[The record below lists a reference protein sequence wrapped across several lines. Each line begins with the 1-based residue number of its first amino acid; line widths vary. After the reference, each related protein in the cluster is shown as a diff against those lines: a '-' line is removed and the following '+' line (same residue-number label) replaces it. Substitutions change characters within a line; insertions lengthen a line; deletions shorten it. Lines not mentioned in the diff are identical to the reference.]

1 VKDIVISLWTYPT
14 LDKASML
21 KTIDERLAALEKA
34 VEACAKTVTTLGAD
48 IELANEFHAI
58 FAAPEYY
65 FTAPAAT
72 RTALT
77 ATQKDLL
84 YIKLAALSKKYPK
97 ILMLPGSI
105 FFKEEIDTEVA
116 RTKMKSH
123 LLMSEITAKST
134 LAKPDYEDVLSGW
147 TTSSGVRVPALKD
160 IATELGRDAPTGE
173 RVRNVAYVLLGGE
186 RQAMYDKHVDFTESI
201 GASPDNLFFIPGT
214 QDQCPVIGNFKF
226 GVEICFDHASAVLS
240 RRNVSKLDFH
250 IVLSAWTSNSETNMA
265 MAKGGFFLHASSN
278 PQATAAYT
286 HNVHGKIVELVP
298 SPTTKKE
305 NTLLQYRV
313 EIDKRPLVTVA
324 EAPKLTVP
332 KADSV
337 TVKGVKLPP
346 GAIKLP
352 MPPGKTTTQ

>member
-1 VKDIVISLWTYPT
+1 MKDIVISLWTYQT
-14 LDKASML
+14 LDKSSML
-21 KTIDERLAALEKA
+21 KTIDERLAAMEKQI
-34 VEACAKTVTTLGAD
+34 ERCAKTVTSLGAD
-48 IELANEFHAI
+48 IELGNEFHAI

-65 FTAPAAT
+65 FTAPAQT

-77 ATQKDLL
+77 TVQKDLL
-84 YIKLAALSKKYPK
+84 YLKLAALSKKYPK
-97 ILMLPGSI
+97 ILMIPGTI

-147 TTSSGVRVPALKD
+147 TTGGGLHVPALKD
-160 IATELGRDAPTGE
+160 IGTELGREVPTGE
-173 RVRNVAYVLLGGE
+173 RVRNVAYILLGGE
-186 RQAMYDKHVDFTESI
+186 RQAMYDKHVDFTEAV
-201 GASPDNLFFIPGT
+201 GVSPDNLFFIPGT

-240 RRNVSKLDFH
+240 RRSVSKLDFH
-250 IVLSAWTSNSETNMA
+250 VVLSAWTSSATTNMA

-278 PQATAAYT
+278 SQATGVFV

-298 SPTTKKE
+298 SPAKKD

-313 EIDKRPLVTVA
+313 EIDNRPLVTVV
-324 EAPKLTVP
+324 EAPKVTVP
-332 KADSV
+332 KPEQV
-337 TVKGVKLPP
+337 TVKGVKLPV

-352 MPPGKTTTQ
+352 MPPGKTTGT